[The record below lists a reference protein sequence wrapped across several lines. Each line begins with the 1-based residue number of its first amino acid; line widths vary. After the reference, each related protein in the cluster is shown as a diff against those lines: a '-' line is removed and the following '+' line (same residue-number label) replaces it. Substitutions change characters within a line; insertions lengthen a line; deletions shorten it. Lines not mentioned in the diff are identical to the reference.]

1 MLASVLNHYLNT
13 QPGATSMQ
21 AVRLEHINI
30 TVRDIERSTRFLLAA
45 LPGWRVRGEGR
56 MDWFGKLITW
66 RHVGDDDFYI
76 ALQGGGEGDV
86 MNWQS
91 HLLGPKHVGLLVP
104 SVDEAVSRLALAGYA
119 LDHWGGATPSRRSV
133 YVVDPDSVQFEFVE
147 YLCDDPA
154 ARNAYAAA

>member
-1 MLASVLNHYLNT
+1 
-13 QPGATSMQ
+13 
-21 AVRLEHINI
+21 
-30 TVRDIERSTRFLLAA
+30 
-45 LPGWRVRGEGR
+45 
-56 MDWFGKLITW
+56 
-66 RHVGDDDFYI
+66 
-76 ALQGGGEGDV
+76 
-86 MNWQS
+86 
-91 HLLGPKHVGLLVP
+91 VGLLVP